1 MGSTEELDDA
11 RDRQD
16 ARDLQDDA
24 RVVDLRHE
32 HLAGCLAL
40 SQSANWNQNEAD
52 WRLMLGQGRGWG
64 VTLADGTLAAS
75 TVVLPYGGKFA
86 WVSMVLV
93 LPEQRRRGF
102 ATQLLKK
109 ALAENSVSGLA
120 SILDATPAGHEVY
133 VQEGFSDTWG
143 FKRFS
148 LSSGSRETVSNKEV
162 RRIEEA
168 DWRGILELDA
178 RAFGASREAV
188 LRNLA
193 SRLPGSA
200 LVVEREAKVAGFVLG
215 RDGREARQIGPLVAT
230 SEQTATELLAAALA
244 RTPAPVYI
252 DISDHAPAL
261 QAWAQVRGFEFQRP
275 FTRMVT
281 GATPAPGEASLVYC
295 PAGPE
300 LG

>member
-1 MGSTEELDDA
+1 MESTELALEE
-11 RDRQD
+11 R
-16 ARDLQDDA
+16 
-24 RVVDLRHE
+24 

-40 SQSANWNQNEAD
+40 SKSANWNQNEAD
-52 WRLMLGQGRGWG
+52 WRLMLAQGRGWG
-64 VTLADGTLAAS
+64 VMLGGTLAAS
-75 TVVLPYGGKFA
+75 TVVLPYGNRFA

-93 LPEQRRRGF
+93 LPDQRRKGF

-109 ALAENSVSGLA
+109 ALAENAKSGLA

-133 VQEGFSDTWG
+133 IQEGFRDTWS

-148 LSSGSRETVSNKEV
+148 LSSVSRQAAPSTEV
-162 RRIEEA
+162 RRIGET

-178 RAFGASREAV
+178 RAFGASRETV

-200 LVVEREAKVAGFVLG
+200 LVMEREGKISGFVLG
-215 RDGREARQIGPLVAT
+215 RDGREARQIGPLVADD
-230 SEQTATELLAAALA
+230 EQIATELLAVALA

-261 QAWAQVRGFEFQRP
+261 QSWAQARGFEFQRP
-275 FTRMVT
+275 FTRMVA
-281 GATPAPGEASLVYC
+281 GGPGAPGDESLVYC